1 MQTQHLHWRKLGIR
15 DMSHILGLSCTRRP
29 IVLIGILGVLL
40 LVLSACGP
48 NSSSTGSG
56 TPTPTGTTGYGSTH
70 GCPSD
75 TVVSTTPKPAN
86 VTIRDT
92 DINST
97 VTAHIGDTIEVRLP
111 FGQKWTGPSSIPSNL
126 QQQQPAGYA
135 LPSDNVCIWRFVA
148 QSAGT
153 ARLDFDS
160 QALCLKKDEACPGVI
175 TKDTIIIDVK

>member
-1 MQTQHLHWRKLGIR
+1 
-15 DMSHILGLSCTRRP
+15 MSHILGLSCTRRP
-29 IVLIGILGVLL
+29 IALIGILGVLL

-48 NSSSTGSG
+48 NSGSG

-75 TVVSTTPKPAN
+75 NVVPTPPKAAD

-97 VTAHIGDTIEVRLP
+97 VTTHVGNIIEVRLP

-135 LPSDNVCIWRFVA
+135 LPSDNVCIWRFTA
-148 QSAGT
+148 QSVGT
-153 ARLDFDS
+153 VQLDFYN
-160 QALCLKKDEACPGVI
+160 QALCLKKDEACPRVI

>member
-1 MQTQHLHWRKLGIR
+1 
-15 DMSHILGLSCTRRP
+15 MSHILGLSCTRRQ
-29 IVLIGILGVLL
+29 IALIGILGVLL

-56 TPTPTGTTGYGSTH
+56 TPTPAGTAGYGSTH

-75 TVVSTTPKPAN
+75 TVVSTAPKPAN

-97 VTAHIGDTIEVRLP
+97 VAAHVGDTIEVRLP
-111 FGQKWTGPSSIPSNL
+111 FGQKWSGPSSIPSNL
-126 QQQQPAGYA
+126 QQQQPLGYA

-148 QSAGT
+148 QSPGT
-153 ARLDFDS
+153 AQLDFYS
-160 QALCLKKDEACPGVI
+160 QALCLNKDEACPRFI
-175 TKDTIIIDVK
+175 TKEPITIDVK